1 MITSGV
7 EIIIYFTIIDILVG
21 MNIETTPST
30 SVLIVVVWQ
39 FSSRATIV
47 VADLLFVAKIHR

>member
-1 MITSGV
+1 MIIPGV

-39 FSSRATIV
+39 FSSRATVV
-47 VADLLFVAKIHR
+47 VADFILAAKIHR